1 MVPIAID
8 MLTEEAKAM
17 GANEPFDLTLTT
29 KTMARISIDCVP
41 KRTMLVNVFV
51 ANDRELGVYR
61 LAADGKVVE
70 ATIEVK
76 HRQEMIETYDEYE
89 NECLDKFHH
98 QMALDRKYHVMTID
112 QHFDYNVDNRQQSSE
127 MVRKLFELISVLN
140 LDYHIHVDLGRQD
153 RKNRNRTSMKRI
165 SDWFSMGNTWI
176 DVVLEFFEIY
186 HRMTVDTG

>member
-1 MVPIAID
+1 MVPIVID